1 MTHTD
6 MMGRAA
12 EEPPAGM
19 LEYGTRV
26 AIRDLIRLYG
36 FEAARELIAQY
47 LTEEADRKPRQ

>member
-36 FEAARELIAQY
+36 FETARELVAQY